1 MKSLVIATGVGLALS
16 TAAFAANSNQAST
29 PINPQN
35 NASATVQSQNTAPAE
50 KIKQELQ
57 NAGFQDV
64 NVMAEAFVVRAK
76 SKDGDPVVMTIGPH
90 GMTAFEAVNANNA
103 SASKS
108 ANMATSAPK
117 PNTSNSSST
126 Q

>member
-1 MKSLVIATGVGLALS
+1 MKSLMIATAVGLALS

-35 NASATVQSQNTAPAE
+35 NASATAQPPGTAPAE
-50 KIKQELQ
+50 RIKQELQ

-108 ANMATSAPK
+108 ADMPASASK
-117 PNTSNSSST
+117 PNASNSSST